1 MARRYVRDKNGRF
14 ASTGGGGVRAI
25 KSTGRTVAGGGEAT
39 RGSTRASRNMRL
51 KNEENFMVSQH
62 KAHSPYEKA
71 VGRSSYAHKKV
82 RKLEKSG
89 ADPATVAQAKKTAEA
104 KESATRL
111 ARQRFLS
118 LSKVSQ
124 RRYRVNTALVQ
135 QRRYARPR

>member
-1 MARRYVRDKNGRF
+1 MARRYIRDKNGRF

-25 KSTGRTVAGGGEAT
+25 KNTGRTVTGGGEAT

-51 KNEENFMVSQH
+51 KNEENLRVSQH

-71 VGRSSYAHKKV
+71 VGRSSYAHKKA

-118 LSKVSQ
+118 LSTVSK
-124 RRYRVNTALVQ
+124 RRYRVNTGLVQ